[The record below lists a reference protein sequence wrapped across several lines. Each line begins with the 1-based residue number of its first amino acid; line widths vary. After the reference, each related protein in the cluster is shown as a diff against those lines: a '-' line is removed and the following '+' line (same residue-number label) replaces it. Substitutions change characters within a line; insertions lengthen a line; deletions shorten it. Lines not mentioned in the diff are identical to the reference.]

1 MRDQKESVISTQRET
16 DPAAAADQK
25 VSQSPT
31 VQRLT
36 ELARGPVL
44 PSLSAIAIATLTTN
58 PITDLLPLCYGGG
71 RHG

>member
-1 MRDQKESVISTQRET
+1 MPDQKESVISCQPESN
-16 DPAAAADQK
+16 PAAAADHK

-36 ELARGPVL
+36 KLAHGPVL

>member
-1 MRDQKESVISTQRET
+1 MPDQKESVISNQRES
-16 DPAAAADQK
+16 DRAPAADQK
-25 VSQSPT
+25 VSQSST

-58 PITDLLPLCYGGG
+58 PIPDLLPLCYGGG